1 MIFTCVDMLI
11 ISTRVMTLTM
21 IFISPR
27 VKSRAG
33 NEDFTITRYGQ
44 LEDTMLTNPP
54 VPCDLCIGNAISQL
68 LTMFKRLFSIVS

>member
-27 VKSRAG
+27 VKSRAR
-33 NEDFTITRYGQ
+33 NEDFTRYGQ

-54 VPCDLCIGNAISQL
+54 VPCDLCIGNAISHL
-68 LTMFKRLFSIVS
+68 LTMG